1 MNTSSNSAARSR
13 QKAEI
18 AAWKKIVAPY
28 EKSHAGRGSWQLVS
42 TLLAYVATWVVMWW
56 MLSLFWWLALPLVM
70 LAGLLMTRM
79 FVLFHDC
86 CHGSLLPSDRANRI
100 IGYFLGVLVF
110 TPYRHWRWEHS
121 VHHAHAGNL
130 DRRGVGDVWTMTVEE
145 YQACSWCTRL
155 RYRMLRNPFLLFLV
169 FPVLLFVFRERFPS
183 HDASSATRRALW
195 LTNFGIAV
203 MMAAGFWLLGWPSLV
218 LLVASMAVA
227 SSFGVWLFY
236 VQHQYE
242 GVYWERHHHWEYT
255 SAALLGSSFYKL
267 PVILQW
273 FAGNI
278 GYHHVHHLSS
288 KIPNYYLKRC
298 HESHELFEKSKVLTL
313 WSSFSSMK
321 FRLWDESNRELVGYG
336 RARQLAAEALA
347 SKA

>member
-1 MNTSSNSAARSR
+1 MNPSSSQAARDR
-13 QKAEI
+13 HKAEVV
-18 AAWKKIVAPY
+18 AWKKIVAPF
-28 EKSHAGRGSWQLVS
+28 EKPHMGRGLWQIVS
-42 TLLAYVATWVVMWW
+42 TLTACVGTWALMWW
-56 MLSLFWWLALPLVM
+56 MYSVSLWFALPFVVIGGM
-70 LAGLLMTRM
+70 LLTRV

-86 CHGSLLPSDRANRI
+86 CHGSLLPSEKANRI
-100 IGYFLGVLVF
+100 IGYFLGVMVF

-121 VHHAHAGNL
+121 IHHAHAGDL
-130 DRRGVGDVWTMTVEE
+130 DRRGVGDVWTMTIDE
-145 YQACSWCTRL
+145 YQAATWFTRM
-155 RYRMLRNPFLLFLV
+155 RYRMIRNPILLFFV
-169 FPVLLFVFRERFPS
+169 FPVLLFVIRERFPTKG
-183 HDASSATRRALW
+183 ASPAVLRALW
-195 LTNFGIAV
+195 LTNLGIAV
-203 MMAAGFWLLGWPSLV
+203 MLGLNWWLLGWEFM
-218 LLVASMAVA
+218 LLHLASMGVA

-267 PVILQW
+267 PVVLQW

-298 HESHELFEKSKVLTL
+298 HESNELFQKSKVLTL
-313 WSSFSSMK
+313 GSSLSCLK

-336 RARQLAAEALA
+336 RAREIAAQGVTA
-347 SKA
+347 KA